1 MWIVVCGLWFEDT
14 EIWLTGPQTTTHTP
28 QATPPIPGIL
38 SIPMPELLL
47 EVGCEELPATFVR
60 KAYTDLA
67 QKLSLR
73 LQELG
78 VGGGEPRALGTP
90 RRLIVAIADV
100 AERQADS
107 IKPMR
112 GPGLKAAYDAEGKP
126 TGALLGFLR
135 GQGVELD
142 AVRDDG
148 TYIWVDKQITGRPT
162 AELLAEELPA
172 AIRGLS
178 FEKSM
183 RWGASR
189 MRFARPLRWLLA
201 TFDGQVVPFE
211 IEGVTSGGES
221 RGHRFYSPAP
231 FGATTFDGL
240 LEGLRSRKVEPD
252 PAIRRKMVEEGALAV
267 AAPGV
272 PDLPESLVEEN
283 TFLTEWPTPIQGEFK
298 SSFSGLP
305 EPVLVTAMAKHEKMF
320 PVRENGA
327 LTNRFV
333 FVRNSGVD
341 DTVRAGAEWVLNAR
355 FNDAKFFAEGDA
367 GLTLSGFLDKTEGIL
382 FSERLGTVR
391 SRAARL
397 SKLAELAARFT
408 GADDA
413 EASLAAQAGL
423 YAKAD
428 LATGL
433 VSELASLQGIIGGE
447 YARREGMPEPVA
459 FAIGHQY
466 DPSSIG
472 APTTVETR
480 TAWRLVIADALDKL
494 AGYLG
499 LGLAPTGSSDP
510 YALRRAATQLAEA
523 AWSWPSALGGYDSL
537 FDDALSL
544 YDGVELDARA
554 AKASLHE
561 LFANRYPSLLSDVRH
576 DILESAITDG
586 PEATRPQ
593 GVRFRARLMTKLVT
607 EHPAF
612 VVTATRPLN
621 LVRSAA
627 KKGME
632 YGLDNPLGRS
642 EFGALESAEGLE
654 LLSELS
660 KREVPL
666 LEAVDREDV
675 DAAAKLLLELEAPI
689 NLFLDGTMILVDNE
703 DVRYARLTLLWG
715 TSTLLLQAGDFAKLE
730 G

>member
-1 MWIVVCGLWFEDT
+1 
-14 EIWLTGPQTTTHTP
+14 
-28 QATPPIPGIL
+28 
-38 SIPMPELLL
+38 MPELLL

-73 LQELG
+73 LVELG
-78 VGGGEPRALGTP
+78 VGGGEPRTMGTP

-100 AERQADS
+100 PERQADAV
-107 IKPMR
+107 KPTR
-112 GPGLKAAYDAEGKP
+112 GPGIKAAYDAEGKP

-148 TYIWVDKQITGRPT
+148 QYIWVDKQVPGRPT

-201 TFDGQVVPFE
+201 TFDGQVVPFD
-211 IEGVTSGGES
+211 IEGVTSGAES
-221 RGHRFYSPAP
+221 RGHRFYAPAP
-231 FGATTFDGL
+231 FGASSFDGL
-240 LEGLRSRKVEPD
+240 IEGLRARKVEPD
-252 PAIRRKMVEEGALAV
+252 AAIRRQMVEDGARAV

-272 PDLPESLVEEN
+272 PDLPEALVEEN
-283 TFLTEWPTPIQGEFK
+283 TFLTEWPVPIQGEFK
-298 SSFSGLP
+298 ASFSGLP

-320 PVRENGA
+320 PVREAGV

-355 FNDAKFFAEGDA
+355 FNDAKFFAEGDS
-367 GLTLSGFLDKTEGIL
+367 GLTLDGFLDKTEGIL

-391 SRAARL
+391 ARAERL
-397 SKLAELAARFT
+397 SKLAVAVARFT
-408 GADDA
+408 GAADS
-413 EASLAAQAGL
+413 EAVFAQQAGL

-433 VSELASLQGIIGGE
+433 VSELTSLQGIIGGE
-447 YARREGMPEPVA
+447 YARREGMPEAVA

-472 APTTVETR
+472 APTTPETR

-510 YALRRAATQLAEA
+510 FALRRAATQLVEA
-523 AWSWPSALGGYDSL
+523 AWSWPSALDSYDSL

-544 YDGVELDARA
+544 YDRIELDSRA
-554 AKASLHE
+554 AKALFHE
-561 LFANRYPSLLSDVRH
+561 LFANRYPSLLDEIRH
-576 DILESAITDG
+576 DVLESAVTDG
-586 PEATRPQ
+586 AEAARPQ
-593 GVRFRARLMTKLVT
+593 GVRFRAQLMTKLVT

-612 VVTATRPLN
+612 VTTATRPLN

-627 KKGME
+627 KKGLE
-632 YGLDNPLGRS
+632 YGIDNPLNRS
-642 EFGALESAEGLE
+642 EHGALESVEGLD
-654 LLSELS
+654 LLI
-660 KREVPL
+660 V
-666 LEAVDREDV
+666 LEERDAALTDAVAKEDV
-675 DAAAKLLLELEAPI
+675 DTAARLLLELEAPI
-689 NLFLDGTMILVDNE
+689 NSFLDGTMILVDE
-703 DVRYARLTLLWG
+703 PDVRYARLTLLWG
-715 TSTLLLQAGDFAKLE
+715 TATLLLKAGDFAKLE